1 MEIKRSSI
9 LHITIYK
16 PPQNCFIDDFTELL
30 SIVCTAFDCL
40 VKTGD
45 LNVHV
50 DVAQDKHA
58 KELISVLEMF
68 GLTQHVTKPTHS
80 RGHGSAVVRGRPM
93 NDSTGTQSMEMI
105 KFENTLCSNV
115 DSIQFNSIQFIYI
128 APNYNNCHLKA
139 L

>member
-1 MEIKRSSI
+1 MLR
-9 LHITIYK
+9 H
-16 PPQNCFIDDFTELL
+16 
-30 SIVCTAFDCL
+30 
-40 VKTGD
+40 D
-45 LNVHV
+45 LI
-50 DVAQDKHA
+50 DVALSDHFCVFFD
-58 KELISVLEMF
+58 LSV
-68 GLTQHVTKPTHS
+68 TPKPAV
-80 RGHGSAVVRGRPM
+80 GSAVVRGRPM